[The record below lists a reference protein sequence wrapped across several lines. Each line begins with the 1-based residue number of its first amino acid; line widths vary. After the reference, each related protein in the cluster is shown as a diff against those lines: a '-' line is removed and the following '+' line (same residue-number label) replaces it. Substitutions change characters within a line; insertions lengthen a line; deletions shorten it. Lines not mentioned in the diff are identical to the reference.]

1 MTKSKRKRPC
11 LKNWSYSSHQ
21 AVVESKWAQ
30 RRGVICNN
38 LGWSR
43 KDSQR
48 VYEKAAARIMTMIKE
63 DMPHIEDIEYPLHIY
78 DRVWQWSLYK
88 VHKKVIQTIPP
99 PCYHW
104 AFCNNA
110 ATKIQTAYRRHKH
123 GYEHH
128 PIFKYK
134 TGRLIAAI

>member
-1 MTKSKRKRPC
+1 MTKSKKNNPL
-11 LKNWSYSSHQ
+11 LKNWTCSAHEAIVLSSWHY
-21 AVVESKWAQ
+21 
-30 RRGVICNN
+30 RRGVICDQ
-38 LGWSR
+38 LGWDR
-43 KDSQR
+43 KNADR
-48 VYEKAAARIMTMIKE
+48 VYKKPAALVMAMIKE
-63 DMPHIEDIEYPLHIY
+63 DMPHIEDIEYPIQIY

-88 VHKKVIQTIPP
+88 VHKKVIQTIPLP
-99 PCYHW
+99 SYHW

-134 TGRLIAAI
+134 TGRLIAAV